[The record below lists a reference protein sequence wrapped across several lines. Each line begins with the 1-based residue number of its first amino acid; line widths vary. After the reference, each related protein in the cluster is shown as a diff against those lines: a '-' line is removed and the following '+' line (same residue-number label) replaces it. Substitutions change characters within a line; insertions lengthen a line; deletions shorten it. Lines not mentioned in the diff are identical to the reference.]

1 MAGID
6 NDEMLK
12 NCLAQFEEWDQE
24 GRDERELSE
33 KCRDYYDGKQLTNE
47 ESEELKRR
55 GQPIVISNRIK
66 PKIDALIGFE
76 KSSRT
81 DPKAYPRTPR
91 QEQDAESATDALRF
105 VAQSNDFDSVR
116 SEVAEN
122 LFIEGSGAATVGIRK
137 RPDGDLDVSVTVVP
151 WDRFYRDP
159 FSRKRDFSDAGYL
172 GVVLWMDE
180 SDIKVEFPDRD
191 DVIELAYS
199 SAASLGD
206 TYEDRPKLVWSDRSR
221 KRVRVLQHRW
231 KQDGTWWTGTLCK
244 GGWLNDPQESPY
256 LDEWGRPDCDVI
268 ATSAFIDRENL
279 RYGSVK
285 QMLSPQDEINKRRS
299 KALHR
304 LTMRQVIA
312 EKGAVVDVAA
322 ARKELARP
330 DGLIQVNPGF
340 RFEINDG
347 MAEMQGELALL
358 QEAKAEIDASGV
370 NPAIEGDVKAPSG
383 RAVQALQQAGLKEM
397 AVPFDA
403 IKTWS
408 WRIYRAAWNRIRQYW
423 TDEKWIRVTDNEDSL
438 RWVGLNHPVTVQEEL
453 QRYQKAG
460 AQPPMA
466 LMQAAQQ
473 NPQAIVRYENSVAD
487 LDVDIIV
494 EDGPD
499 TVTIQGEQFQ
509 QLVELAK
516 ANPQAIPFEM
526 VIQASSLRNKDK
538 ILEHMEQQVP
548 PQLQQQMQ
556 QMQQAIQELQSKLQD
571 ADQKLSDRSLD
582 EAKMQTEQFKAQ
594 TAQFEA
600 ETDRARA
607 MAETQP
613 QMMIVQ

>member
-6 NDEMLK
+6 NDEMLQ

-47 ESEELKRR
+47 EVEELKRR

-180 SDIKVEFPDRD
+180 ADIKVEFPDRD

-244 GGWLNDPQESPY
+244 GGWLTDPQESPY
-256 LDEWGRPDCDVI
+256 LDECGRPDCDVV

-312 EKGAVVDVAA
+312 EKGAVADVAA
-322 ARKELARP
+322 TRKELARP

-383 RAVQALQQAGLKEM
+383 RAVQALQQAGLQEM
-397 AVPFDA
+397 AIPFDA

-423 TDEKWIRVTDNEDSL
+423 TDEKWIRVTDDEDSL
-438 RWVGLNHPVTVQEEL
+438 RWVGLNHPVTVQEEV